1 MLQAGFG
8 TPPSIDV
15 SLIVGFAKNNKN
27 TQPTTV
33 WDQTQVSI
41 WLSILLTDGHL
52 FYFLSVVSCQL
63 LVRDHGWWKPK
74 KRLPQD
80 INRKLMTDN
89 Q

>member
-8 TPPSIDV
+8 TPSSIDV
-15 SLIVGFAKNNKN
+15 SLIVGFGINNNN

-52 FYFLSVVSCQL
+52 FLFFIGCQLSVIGQRPRVVETQKAATT
-63 LVRDHGWWKPK
+63 GY
-74 KRLPQD
+74 
-80 INRKLMTDN
+80 
-89 Q
+89 